1 MNQLSTRLTI
11 LTSLIKQ
18 VIDRLKGREGDSL
31 APYVPSPPIVVDR
44 MLQIAGLR
52 EGEILYDLGCGDG
65 RIVITAATKYGVNCV
80 GVELD
85 YCRYNRCLKKVRKM
99 NLEGR
104 VKIIHG
110 NAMEISLRD
119 ADVVTLY
126 LLTKSNERIRPNL
139 ERDLKRGARVVSHDF
154 AIPGW
159 TPTLVEEIRE
169 LNDSHLIYLYTR

>member
-1 MNQLSTRLTI
+1 
-11 LTSLIKQ
+11 
-18 VIDRLKGREGDSL
+18 
-31 APYVPSPPIVVDR
+31 
-44 MLQIAGLR
+44 
-52 EGEILYDLGCGDG
+52 
-65 RIVITAATKYGVNCV
+65 
-80 GVELD
+80 
-85 YCRYNRCLKKVRKM
+85 
-99 NLEGR
+99 
-104 VKIIHG
+104 
-110 NAMEISLRD
+110 EISLRD